1 MESVH
6 LYNPPDFPDTTVIG
20 LNQHMEETIMK
31 AMFNFFHV
39 ARSSRYQSCICVH
52 CCSGLYCGL
61 REGCCSFFLFIFL
74 VLLFLKF
81 FSSPPHLPPTCS
93 FPVLPDAEFV
103 GKLIASYL
111 IVIFYLELPE
121 DFVEWKTF
129 CVDRARLSSSN
140 RYLCCTA
147 KLEQESR
154 SRIFMVTGS
163 DSVKRK
169 KTEVKPV

>member
-1 MESVH
+1 MRHYGILLHCS
-6 LYNPPDFPDTTVIG
+6 LCST
-20 LNQHMEETIMK
+20 LN
-31 AMFNFFHV
+31 
-39 ARSSRYQSCICVH
+39 
-52 CCSGLYCGL
+52 
-61 REGCCSFFLFIFL
+61 
-74 VLLFLKF
+74 
-81 FSSPPHLPPTCS
+81 
-93 FPVLPDAEFV
+93 

-169 KTEVKPV
+169 KTEVKPVNMVVVIKQPSAVRVGYLLFLE